1 MAMPKYKPVNK
12 DRLFFNRYQYCLS
25 FVIDEATA
33 LRDMSHESIMDTM
46 VRRRQW
52 REIYSTRW
60 TQLHGLN
67 SGVPKTI
74 KEIKDKTVRDLHT
87 LCEFFINESTPH
99 KVVCNSNIVYVYS
112 NDSGFLQKLA
122 QIECLTDC
130 QYTQAVVTRD
140 ANTIVLKSSPYQAR
154 SYFKTTKLTIEQ
166 KDHLRQ
172 FLAQQDVRIGPA
184 LSKWLDIS
192 FQRTQDYFFVDHHGS
207 SWLTM
212 LALVRPGLIR
222 KTVQIRVG

>member
-1 MAMPKYKPVNK
+1 MVMPKYKPIKK

-33 LRDMSHESIMDTM
+33 LRDMSHEAIVDTM
-46 VRRRQW
+46 IRRRQW

-60 TQLHGLN
+60 TQLHGLK

-87 LCEFFINESTPH
+87 LCDFFINESTLH
-99 KVVCNSNIVYVYS
+99 KVVCNSNVVYVYS
-112 NDSGFLQKLA
+112 NDTKFLNRLS
-122 QIECLTDC
+122 QIECLEDR
-130 QYTQAVVTRD
+130 QYTQAVVNRD
-140 ANTIVLKSSPYQAR
+140 PNTIILKSSQYQAR
-154 SYFKTTKLTIEQ
+154 SYFKTTKLTVEQ

-184 LSKWLDIS
+184 LSKWLSIS
-192 FQRTQDYFFVDHHGS
+192 FQRTQDYFFIDHHGS

-212 LALVRPGLIR
+212 LALVQPGLIR